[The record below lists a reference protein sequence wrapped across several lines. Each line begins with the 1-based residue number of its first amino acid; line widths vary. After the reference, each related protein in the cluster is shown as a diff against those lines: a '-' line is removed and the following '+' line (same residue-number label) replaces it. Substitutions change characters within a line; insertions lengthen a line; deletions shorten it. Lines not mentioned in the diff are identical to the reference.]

1 MFSFLR
7 RIASRIKRLLAV
19 EIQRTYLYRL
29 SKADGWAASAPNN
42 TNIQWEMLA
51 PPGVSRLLDMGW
63 FDVNEGLQRL
73 GRGDCCYTIFADG
86 RLAHYGWVQRSGVH
100 CITEAA
106 ISLPIE
112 KGEFWIYH
120 ARTAEWARQRGFS
133 KATVRRMLKD
143 HFEAGYST
151 GWVYASKDNKA
162 SRRSVE
168 GAGFALAAIITA
180 LRVGSRYFC
189 LRQVNQGQ

>member
-1 MFSFLR
+1 M
-7 RIASRIKRLLAV
+7 KRLFV
-19 EIQRTYLYRL
+19 VKIQRTYLYRV
-29 SKADGWAASAPNN
+29 SKADGWTASAPSN
-42 TNIQWEMLA
+42 TNIQWELLA
-51 PPGVSRLLDMGW
+51 PAGVNRLLDMGW
-63 FDVNEGLQRL
+63 FDVSEGFERL
-73 GRGDCCYTIFADG
+73 GRGDCCYTIFVDG
-86 RLAHYGWVQRSGVH
+86 RLAHYGWVQRSGLH

-106 ISLPIE
+106 ISLTVE

-133 KATVRRMLKD
+133 KATVRRMVKD

-151 GWVYASKDNKA
+151 GWVYASKENKA

-180 LRVGSRYFC
+180 LRVGGRYFR
-189 LRQVNQGQ
+189 LRQVNQGP

>member
-7 RIASRIKRLLAV
+7 RIAGRIKHLSV
-19 EIQRTYLYRL
+19 VKIQRTYLYRL
-29 SKADGWAASAPNN
+29 SKANGWAASVPHNR
-42 TNIQWEMLA
+42 NIQLEMLA
-51 PPGVSRLLDMGW
+51 PAGVNRLLDVGQI
-63 FDVNEGLQRL
+63 DVSEGLQRL

-106 ISLPIE
+106 ISRPVDD
-112 KGEFWIYH
+112 GEFWIYH

-133 KATVRRMLKD
+133 KATIRQMVKD

-151 GWVYASKDNKA
+151 GWVYASKENKA

-168 GAGFALAAIITA
+168 GVGFELAAIITA
-180 LRVGSRYFC
+180 LRVGGRYFR

>member
-7 RIASRIKRLLAV
+7 RIASRIRHLSVVK
-19 EIQRTYLYRL
+19 IQRTYLYRL
-29 SKADGWAASAPNN
+29 SKADGWTASAPNN
-42 TNIQWEMLA
+42 KNIQWEMLEPA
-51 PPGVSRLLDMGW
+51 GVSRLLDMGW
-63 FDVNEGLQRL
+63 LDVSEGLQRL
-73 GRGDCCYTIFADG
+73 GRGDCCYTIIADG
-86 RLAHYGWVQRSGVH
+86 RLAHYGWVQRSGFH

-106 ISLPIE
+106 TSRPIE

-133 KATVRRMLKD
+133 KATVRRMVND
-143 HFEAGYST
+143 HFDAGYST

-180 LRVGSRYFC
+180 LRVGGRYYH

>member
-1 MFSFLR
+1 MLSFLR
-7 RIASRIKRLLAV
+7 RIASRIKRLAV
-19 EIQRTYLYRL
+19 VKIQRTYVYRL

-51 PPGVSRLLDMGW
+51 PAGVGRLLDMGW
-63 FDVNEGLQRL
+63 FDVSEGLKRL
-73 GRGDCCYTIFADG
+73 GRGDCCYTISVDG
-86 RLAHYGWVQRSGVH
+86 RLAHYGWVQRSGFH

-112 KGEFWIYH
+112 NGEFWIYH

-143 HFEAGYST
+143 HFESGYST
-151 GWVYASKDNKA
+151 GWVYAAKENKA

-180 LRVGSRYFC
+180 LRVGCRYYR
-189 LRQVNQGQ
+189 LRANNFL